1 MYCILLLTYF
11 VYIFPLYS
19 LLTYLP
25 AYIFDYRKRKYVN
38 KFEFIR
44 IYMLILRIHK
54 YIVELLQFTQMPK
67 LGHKIKLF
75 LDNFFVLF
83 YNFLKYL
90 NSN

>member
-25 AYIFDYRKRKYVN
+25 SYIFDYRKRKYVN

-75 LDNFFVLF
+75 HQADFLIIFLF
-83 YNFLKYL
+83 CFTTF
-90 NSN
+90 

>member
-25 AYIFDYRKRKYVN
+25 AYIFTTEKGSTYVN

-44 IYMLILRIHK
+44 IYANIAN
-54 YIVELLQFTQMPK
+54 T
-67 LGHKIKLF
+67 
-75 LDNFFVLF
+75 
-83 YNFLKYL
+83 
-90 NSN
+90 